1 MHGLPQ
7 KTPRREPESVTPKDI
22 DVQHRRGL
30 ARLQTISSSRS
41 DSRSVRRKRTIHAVI
56 GHLGEPVGPPHVAG
70 EHCCALY
77 PAHVIYTQWRSCKW
91 MLPAPGTTGMVTN
104 LRSIAAEWH
113 RTPPCIWFAVERVS
127 ANCR

>member
-41 DSRSVRRKRTIHAVI
+41 DIAESDERGPSTPSSAISAS
-56 GHLGEPVGPPHVAG
+56 PVGPPRVAG

-77 PAHVIYTQWRSCKW
+77 PASVIYT
-91 MLPAPGTTGMVTN
+91 L
-104 LRSIAAEWH
+104 
-113 RTPPCIWFAVERVS
+113 
-127 ANCR
+127 